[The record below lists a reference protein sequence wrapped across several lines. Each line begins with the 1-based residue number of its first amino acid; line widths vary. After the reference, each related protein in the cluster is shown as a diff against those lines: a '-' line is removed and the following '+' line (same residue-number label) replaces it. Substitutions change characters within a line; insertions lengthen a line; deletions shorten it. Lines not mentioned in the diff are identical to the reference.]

1 MSCVYFL
8 QAGDGGP
15 IKIGFT
21 KGEPKAR
28 IKSLQTASPLKLILI
43 GVANGSS
50 VEEKLLHYHL
60 RSYRVAGEWF
70 RPTSQVTEAMILA
83 MNGEFPKKPE
93 IVPTLKAPKAP
104 RPPKPKRHR
113 KFNPV
118 DEIFDAF
125 GGATSLA
132 RAIGLKPIHTQTMK
146 TRHSIPVGY
155 WVAVVEAAERQ
166 SIGGVTYEKLV
177 LLHNPEGPA
186 P

>member
-21 KGEPKAR
+21 KGTPEAR

-43 GVANGSS
+43 GVANGSNI
-50 VEEKLLHYHL
+50 EEKLLHHHL
-60 RSYRVAGEWF
+60 RSHRVAGEWF
-70 RPTSQVTEAMILA
+70 HPTSQVTEAMILA
-83 MNGEFPKKPE
+83 MNGEFPKKLE
-93 IVPTLKAPKAP
+93 IVPPPKEPKAL
-104 RPPKPKRHR
+104 RPKRQR

-155 WVAVVEAAERQ
+155 WVAVVEAAERR